1 MELSRQRWIH
11 RILPA
16 LAGLGTIAL
25 LGTALVASQGKDAQA
40 AGHQR
45 GGPPPRLKNIKI
57 LKNMSPQ
64 QVIGIMRVVSASL
77 GVRCDFCHVEGDF
90 ASDAKETKRTA
101 REMMLMTNRLN
112 AHEKIIDKRAT
123 CYMCHHGHPEPET
136 RSPAGERPPGPGGRG
151 EGGERP

>member
-1 MELSRQRWIH
+1 MELSRKRWTH

-25 LGTALVASQGKDAQA
+25 LGTALVVSQGKGAQA

-45 GGPPPRLKNIKI
+45 GGPPPRLKNVQV
-57 LKNMSPQ
+57 LKNVTPQ
-64 QVIGIMRVVSASL
+64 QLITLMRGINASL

-90 ASDAKETKRTA
+90 ASDAKATKRTA
-101 REMMLMTNRLN
+101 REMMRMTNRLN

-136 RSPAGERPPGPGGRG
+136 HAPAGERPPGPGLRG
-151 EGGERP
+151 ARP